1 MIGIPVN
8 CASVLIISDDTEF
21 ARTVAASWQTEKHI
35 PEITVVASDLWHP
48 SGAAGYGLLIV
59 GPVASGPVA
68 SGTVGSAKLREILS
82 AASTLAGAAALH
94 VASDEKEAAA
104 LRAEHPHLL
113 VVPRND
119 GWTRNLITISTEVLR
134 RVEAVARAQ
143 RAERQALE
151 SQHYAMLGRYM
162 LQMRPSVNNAL
173 TSVVGNADLLLLEP
187 GAISGSSREQIQTV
201 HNMALRLN
209 EIMQR
214 FSSLASEVK
223 AVEKESHP
231 ETQGLIS
238 AF

>member
-1 MIGIPVN
+1 MTGNSLN
-8 CASVLIISDDTEF
+8 CASVLIVSDDTEF

-35 PEITVVASDLWHP
+35 PDITLVASDVWHR
-48 SGAAGYGLLIV
+48 SGSAAYGLLIV
-59 GPVASGPVA
+59 GPVVEGKS
-68 SGTVGSAKLREILS
+68 REILA
-82 AASTLAGAAALH
+82 AASTLPTTAVLH
-94 VASDEKEAAA
+94 VANDEKEAAA

-113 VVPRND
+113 VVARND
-119 GWTRNLITISTEVLR
+119 GWTHTLITVSNEALR
-134 RVEAVARAQ
+134 RVDAVARAQ
-143 RAERQALE
+143 RAERQALA

-187 GAISGSSREQIQTV
+187 GVVSGSSRDQIQTI

-223 AVEKESHP
+223 VSEKESQA
-231 ETQGLIS
+231 ETEGLIPT
-238 AF
+238 F

>member
-1 MIGIPVN
+1 MTGIPLN
-8 CASVLIISDDTEF
+8 RASVLIISDDTEF
-21 ARTVAASWQTEKHI
+21 ARTVTASWQNEKHI
-35 PEITVVASDLWHP
+35 PEITLVASDVWHP
-48 SGAAGYGLLIV
+48 SGACGYALLIV
-59 GPVASGPVA
+59 GPVREGKS
-68 SGTVGSAKLREILS
+68 REILS
-82 AASTLAGAAALH
+82 SASALATTAALC
-94 VASDEKEAAA
+94 VANDEKEAAA
-104 LRAEHPHLL
+104 LRAENSHLL
-113 VVPRND
+113 VIPRND
-119 GWTRNLITISTEVLR
+119 GWTRTLIIISTEALR

-187 GAISGSSREQIQTV
+187 GGICTSAREQIQTI

-223 AVEKESHP
+223 VGEKESQP
-231 ETQGLIS
+231 ETEGVIS
-238 AF
+238 AFQR

>member
-1 MIGIPVN
+1 MSVTPLN
-8 CASVLIISDDTEF
+8 SPSVLIVSDDTEF

-35 PEITVVASDLWHP
+35 PEITLVASDVWHP

-59 GPVASGPVA
+59 GPVSEGK
-68 SGTVGSAKLREILS
+68 SREILS
-82 AASTLAGAAALH
+82 AAATVVNAAVLH

-113 VVPRND
+113 VISRND
-119 GWTRNLITISTEVLR
+119 GWTRTLITISTEALR
-134 RVEAVARAQ
+134 RVESVARAQ
-143 RAERQALE
+143 RAERQALD

-162 LQMRPSVNNAL
+162 LQMRPGVNNAL

-187 GAISGSSREQIQTV
+187 GAVSGRSREQIQTI

-223 AVEKESHP
+223 VGEKESQA
-231 ETQGLIS
+231 ETEGLIPT
-238 AF
+238 F